1 MKKGIIIAVVVIILV
16 AIVAAG
22 AFIIGPYLLRMGAP
36 VGSVVGSGN
45 LISETRTVDSF
56 TSVDARFSGNLYI
69 TQSGT
74 IDVRVEA
81 EDNLLPLLR
90 TYVTNGVLII
100 DWENIA
106 HATKPVSVYLSMGD
120 VEMLF
125 ISGSG
130 NVISQTAISANTL
143 ELKIAG
149 SGKMDLEIEVQE
161 LSTSIAGSGN
171 TVLKGSATV
180 HSSTISGS
188 GSVKA
193 FDLITEKSSIKI
205 FGSGDC
211 NIFVSEG
218 LNVKL
223 SGSGSVYYKG
233 DQSTINTDI
242 SGSGSVK
249 EA

>member
-1 MKKGIIIAVVVIILV
+1 MNKGIIIAVVVIIIV
-16 AIVAAG
+16 AIVVAG
-22 AFIIGPYLLRMGAP
+22 AIIIAPYLLRIGAP
-36 VGSVVGSGN
+36 EGSMVGSGN
-45 LISETRTVDSF
+45 VISETRSVESF

-100 DWENIA
+100 YWEKNV
-106 HATKPVSVYLSMGD
+106 HTNKPVSVYASMGD
-120 VEMLF
+120 VEKLSN
-125 ISGSG
+125 SGSG
-130 NVISQTAISANTL
+130 GVIGQTAISANAL

-149 SGKMDLEIEVQE
+149 SGKIDLEIDVQE

-171 TVLKGSATV
+171 IILKGSATA

-205 FGSGDC
+205 YGSGGC
-211 NIFVSEG
+211 NIFVSEE
-218 LNVKL
+218 LDVKID
-223 SGSGSVYYKG
+223 GSGSVYYKG
-233 DQSTINTDI
+233 GPPTIDTDI